1 MPAIDAC
8 GVLSSDGCQ
17 KAEGKTPGRSGSS
30 GLLKGGRELCQSKNH
45 QKSADHD
52 GMAAKEG
59 RFQECQAAAKDKQ
72 KDRKLFAF
80 AKGEPFLPRLC
91 ERDGESGGSRQRSM
105 GLSCKGHSDCRE
117 RKTDKKPVPQHIPGA
132 DGKVKRADRV
142 INLQQFAE
150 KQTGEWKDD
159 EKGKELSDESFPAD
173 TTGGRNHRK
182 SHRSPWRN

>member
-1 MPAIDAC
+1 MRKDGTEQQRKTKEKEGFAKGKGGAVFSYTKEMIPDGEKEHMPAIDAC
-8 GVLSSDGCQ
+8 GVFSSDGCQ

-80 AKGEPFLPRLC
+80 AKGEP
-91 ERDGESGGSRQRSM
+91 
-105 GLSCKGHSDCRE
+105 
-117 RKTDKKPVPQHIPGA
+117 
-132 DGKVKRADRV
+132 
-142 INLQQFAE
+142 
-150 KQTGEWKDD
+150 
-159 EKGKELSDESFPAD
+159 
-173 TTGGRNHRK
+173 
-182 SHRSPWRN
+182 